1 MLGRLRLSVM
11 WKPSKRLVVTTPA
24 ASPCYTYLQHR
35 TFAKKAKK
43 SKKVKVPKAAT
54 PEPDQIILSLTG
66 VQKKLLSGR
75 TLLEDISLSFFQGS
89 KIGVCGANGS
99 GKTSLLKIIGGVDDE
114 FDGVRWSKDGLSIG
128 YLQQEPVLDPTKDI
142 RTNVTDGVLE
152 DMAALERFD
161 RVSLQMGEPEA
172 DIDALLEEQS
182 KLLTQIEAKNLW
194 DLPSSID
201 SAMTALRCPPGED
214 SVHALSGGEIRRVA
228 LCRLLISNPDV
239 LLLDEPTNHLDAS
252 SVAWLEQYLKEYKG
266 LVVSITH
273 DRFFLDQ
280 VAGWILEIERGYAR
294 PFEGNYSGE
303 IKKNIKTNIFSFF
316 FFLVSCFLFLFSL
329 VPSFSFLLLL
339 NCLTD
344 GENPFFFFLFFFFL
358 PFCLLPNLT
367 SIQFQHGWSR
377 NKKDLMWVK
386 KRRRYKRNVCQ
397 EN

>member
-1 MLGRLRLSVM
+1 MFGRLRLSVM
-11 WKPSKRLVVTTPA
+11 WKRSQRLVVTTPA
-24 ASPCYTYLQHR
+24 ASPYTYLQHR

-43 SKKVKVPKAAT
+43 SKKVKVPKAAA
-54 PEPDQIILSLTG
+54 PDPDQIILSLTG

-114 FDGVRWSKDGLSIG
+114 FDGVRWSKNGLSIG

-182 KLLTQIEAKNLW
+182 KLLTQIDAKNLW

-303 IKKNIKTNIFSFF
+303 LNFFFTLVSFF
-316 FFLVSCFLFLFSL
+316 FFLSLLLFHFVVVVELFETVKILSCFYSY
-329 VPSFSFLLLL
+329 FSF
-339 NCLTD
+339 
-344 GENPFFFFLFFFFL
+344 FFSRSVFFQTTCFVLCVFFYCTLF
-358 PFCLLPNLT
+358 T
-367 SIQFQHGWSR
+367 SLQFNFSMVGVET
-377 NKKDLMWVK
+377 KKT
-386 KRRRYKRNVCQ
+386 
-397 EN
+397 

>member
-1 MLGRLRLSVM
+1 MLGRIRRGLHL
-11 WKPSKRLVVTTPA
+11 KPQRLVVTKSSV
-24 ASPCYTYLQHR
+24 SPCYTNFQQQR
-35 TFAKKAKK
+35 SFAKKAKK
-43 SKKVKVPKAAT
+43 SKKVKAPKAAT
-54 PEPDQIILSLTG
+54 PDPDQIILSLTG

-99 GKTSLLKIIGGVDDE
+99 GKTSLLKIIGGADEE

-128 YLQQEPVLDPTKDI
+128 YLQQEPVLDPAKNI
-142 RTNVTDGVLE
+142 RTNVTDGVSD

-161 RVSLQMGEPEA
+161 LVSLQMGEPDA

-182 KLLTQIEAKNLW
+182 KLLTRIEAKNLW

-201 SAMTALRCPPGED
+201 SAMAALRCPPGED

-294 PFEGNYSGE
+294 PFEGNYSCE
-303 IKKNIKTNIFSFF
+303 LSKKQTKI
-316 FFLVSCFLFLFSL
+316 LA
-329 VPSFSFLLLL
+329 
-339 NCLTD
+339 
-344 GENPFFFFLFFFFL
+344 
-358 PFCLLPNLT
+358 FCAYT
-367 SIQFQHGWSR
+367 VECMF
-377 NKKDLMWVK
+377 D
-386 KRRRYKRNVCQ
+386 
-397 EN
+397 